1 MTTLQEIRKSLVD
14 KEERKRAVDEM
25 GQMFARHRAD
35 NIISEDFHGFDDSI
49 CIKIFKK
56 ITHTDADEIKQWL
69 HENCKDKF
77 TYNDRWKKNIDGDWY
92 LNFYFQSKK
101 DAAQFKI
108 FWG

>member
-1 MTTLQEIRKSLVD
+1 MATLQEIRKSLVD
-14 KEERKRAVDEM
+14 KEERERVHCEIQQARA
-25 GQMFARHRAD
+25 RNKAD
-35 NIISEDFHGFDDSI
+35 RIISEDFYGFNDSI
-49 CIKIFKK
+49 CVKIFKK

-77 TYNDRWKKNIDGDWY
+77 TYNSRWKMDFDNKWY